1 MNKLFLY
8 TILFLVLTGLNI
20 VGWTMSFELLSKAI
34 GTEWIIGLTIFNA
47 LLGWL
52 QTWYIFNFINK
63 IKQQINKK

>member
-8 TILFLVLTGLNI
+8 TILFFVLTGLNI

-34 GTEWIIGLTIFNA
+34 STGWIIGLTIFNA

-52 QTWYIFNFINK
+52 QTWYIFNF
-63 IKQQINKK
+63 